1 MYGSHVADISRADKV
16 VFRVSAVIPRHLY
29 IANLAAA
36 DVLICVLALPGTLW
50 WLANDWTGL
59 GGGTSSAA
67 YRHAASLALCRGLPG
82 LQCACAGAAAGT
94 VAAIALDRYR
104 AIVTRAHDAT
114 SSRRAV
120 PRVIA
125 TIWVAA
131 AALAAPLVFFHDVLD
146 LDGVPRCVSLW
157 PSPWGLDWRLAY
169 ACVRAVLH
177 FLLPA
182 LSLCVVHTRISAYLH
197 SRPMQWRR
205 RRSRRTALVLGTV
218 AAVFTFSWL
227 PLTAFQL
234 LVTAPGQHRVM
245 FACCHLLA
253 MSSTLSNPLLYGWL
267 NSHFRREIRA
277 MLPCCCAPTKERRHR
292 SVCKGAR
299 EYGTAISVPRAS
311 GARPRQGA
319 GGAAGAAG
327 GGGGGGGGRR
337 RGGRG
342 RRGGRRQGAG
352 AVPVVLALR
361 GHGAAR
367 GARRARPGH
376 ARRAPALPPAAAR
389 AAGPARLAHVPHVAD
404 GPPLHHAADAPV
416 RRHHGHH
423 DHHVQ
428 AGHPVV
434 PVDVRTCRL
443 SVGNC
448 YGSDWLGK

>member
-1 MYGSHVADISRADKV
+1 MNRTAGLGGGGGLQARAAWPPLATWSAQDYQDTQANGSVLDSFLLGQGVQDADLYPGDGALDTPLLRVTLVLLYGVLAVAGFTSNVLVCCV
-16 VFRVSAVIPRHLY
+16 VARQSARKSTAGKMIPRHLY

-50 WLANDWTGL
+50 WLAHDWSGL
-59 GGGTSSAA
+59 GGGPGGGGAA
-67 YRHAASLALCRGLPG
+67 TTAASVALCRGLPA

-104 AIVTRAHDAT
+104 AIVTRAHDAS

-125 TIWVAA
+125 TIWAA
-131 AALAAPLVFFHDVLD
+131 ACALAAPLVAFHDVTD
-146 LDGVPRCVSLW
+146 VDGVPRCVAQW
-157 PSPWGLDWRLAY
+157 PAPAPAWRLSY

-234 LVTAPGQHRVM
+234 LVNNPGQHRVM

-277 MLPCCCAPTKERRHR
+277 MLPCCCAPGKDRHHR
-292 SVCKGAR
+292 TVCK
-299 EYGTAISVPRAS
+299 
-311 GARPRQGA
+311 
-319 GGAAGAAG
+319 
-327 GGGGGGGGRR
+327 
-337 RGGRG
+337 
-342 RRGGRRQGAG
+342 
-352 AVPVVLALR
+352 
-361 GHGAAR
+361 
-367 GARRARPGH
+367 
-376 ARRAPALPPAAAR
+376 
-389 AAGPARLAHVPHVAD
+389 
-404 GPPLHHAADAPV
+404 
-416 RRHHGHH
+416 
-423 DHHVQ
+423 
-428 AGHPVV
+428 
-434 PVDVRTCRL
+434 
-443 SVGNC
+443 
-448 YGSDWLGK
+448 